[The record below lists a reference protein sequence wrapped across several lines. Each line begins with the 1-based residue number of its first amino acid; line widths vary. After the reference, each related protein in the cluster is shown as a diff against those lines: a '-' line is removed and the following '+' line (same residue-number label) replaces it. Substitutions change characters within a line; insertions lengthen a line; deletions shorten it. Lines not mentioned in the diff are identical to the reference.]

1 MGAARART
9 TSAQWAALRFFSRA
23 NRSSRTVSSFA
34 DYHRTTRGTA
44 SQTVKSLVERGMLQR
59 TRQQTDGRVVQID
72 LTPEGARLSEKD
84 PFEDIARVIGG
95 LPQADQAT
103 LTTILMSLS
112 DQIAEDRQSRSFGP
126 CSKCRYLRKSMG
138 LEDKETVYFCR
149 FMSEPLPLSE
159 LDMTCMDYKAGVNRV

>member
-1 MGAARART
+1 M
-9 TSAQWAALRFFSRA
+9 
-23 NRSSRTVSSFA
+23 
-34 DYHRTTRGTA
+34 
-44 SQTVKSLVERGMLQR
+44 
-59 TRQQTDGRVVQID
+59 
-72 LTPEGARLSEKD
+72 
-84 PFEDIARVIGG
+84 IGG